1 MNFIIEG
8 TLLGL
13 TLGTTCLVTCAP
25 VYGSLILSKENTI
38 SSGVW
43 TVFVISLGRFISYAV
58 FGLLTGFAGSFI
70 GGLAERD
77 TFVAVSYIAVALY
90 LTYSAFIQNRKE
102 KGCCPASRYAK
113 IAGNPFFIGLL
124 TGISV
129 CPSFLGAIAKGI
141 DSGGPV
147 GGMLLFTGF
156 FIGTTVYL
164 LPLSF
169 LSYFTK
175 RSLFRYVGIF
185 ASLAVA
191 VWFIYEGS
199 SMLYDR
205 FNSYVMNFTE
215 TPVAVVIS
223 HPSINDETQIRNG
236 FKVTK
241 IERVEFSGIEKAID
255 NLTNDR
261 DIVLITTDNFTPE
274 QIADFKKMN
283 RNIIHIQLD
292 KDSSDISKQ
301 IEFIKYYSFKGR
313 KSKGFFYSVPVN
325 DI

>member
-1 MNFIIEG
+1 MNFIVEG

-25 VYGSLILSKENTI
+25 VYGSLILSKENSV
-38 SSGVW
+38 SSGVR
-43 TVFVISLGRFISYAV
+43 TVIVISLGRFISYAV

-77 TFVAVSYIAVALY
+77 TFIAVSYIAVALY
-90 LTYSAFIQNRKE
+90 LAYSAFIQNRRE
-102 KGCCPASRYAK
+102 KGCCPASRYAR
-113 IAGNPFFIGLL
+113 IAGNPFLIGLL

-141 DSGGPV
+141 DSGGPL

-175 RSLFRYVGIF
+175 KALFRYTGIF
-185 ASLAVA
+185 ASIAVA
-191 VWFIYEGS
+191 VWFVYEGS

-205 FNSYVMNFTE
+205 FNSYIMNFTE

-223 HPSINDETQIRNG
+223 HPSMNDETQVRSG
-236 FKVTK
+236 FKVTE
-241 IERVEFSGIEKAID
+241 IERVEFSGIEKAVKD
-255 NLTNDR
+255 LTNDR
-261 DIVLITTDNFTPE
+261 DIVLITTENFSQE
-274 QIADFKKMN
+274 QIANLKKMN
-283 RNIIHIQLD
+283 KNIIHIYLD
-292 KDSSDISKQ
+292 KDSTDISKQ

-313 KSKGFFYSVPVN
+313 KSKGFFYAVPAN
-325 DI
+325 

>member
-1 MNFIIEG
+1 MNFLFEG
-8 TLLGL
+8 LLLGL

-25 VYGSLILSKENTI
+25 VYGSLIMSAENTI
-38 SSGVW
+38 SSGVR
-43 TVFVISLGRFISYAV
+43 TVFIISLGRFISYAV
-58 FGLLTGFAGSFI
+58 FGLLTGLAGSLI
-70 GGLAERD
+70 GDSERRD
-77 TFVAVSYIAVALY
+77 TLIAVSYIAVALY

-102 KGCCPASRYAK
+102 KGCCPASRYAAV
-113 IAGNPFFIGLL
+113 AGNPFLIGLL

-129 CPSFLGAIAKGI
+129 CPSFLGAITKGI
-141 DSGGPV
+141 DTGGPL

-156 FIGTTVYL
+156 FFGTTVYL

-199 SMLYDR
+199 SKLYDQY
-205 FNSYVMNFTE
+205 NSYIMNFTE

-223 HPSINDETQIRNG
+223 NPSMNDETQIRSG

-241 IERVEFSGIEKAID
+241 IERVEFDDIEKTIED
-255 NLTNDR
+255 LTSDR
-261 DIVLITTDNFTPE
+261 DIVLITTENFSQE
-274 QIADFKKMN
+274 QIADLKKMN
-283 RNIIHIQLD
+283 KNILHIQLD
-292 KDSSDISKQ
+292 KNSTDISKQ

-313 KSKGFFYSVPVN
+313 RSKGFFYTVPVN
-325 DI
+325 